1 MDRFERATTR
11 VLLGVI
17 VGGASLGVV
26 AASVLVGVV
35 AARAVVG
42 AGARV
47 VHLATL
53 AGVGASMSAMV
64 AAVGWWSDRWLARF
78 HPGMPVTQRRLLVAL
93 PWWPAVAAVA
103 PLASLTVSGDV
114 AHRLLNLPHEGIA
127 FTAYLSCVSLV
138 LHAGT
143 IAGAWMTR
151 PEAWAR
157 PIEGDGQPAAR
168 STDVGVSTDA
178 GGGVGPRASLPAPGH
193 GQSTKVAHP
202 DPVAGTEVSPPTDL
216 PDGNPWGITSL
227 VRGLMLAA
235 TATVSINQALF
246 KYLTAQ
252 QGEFGTHRYAA
263 IRLLRGDD
271 PFDSMREVWQQI
283 NVPPVTVAIVY
294 VPWAM
299 LPLDWAL
306 LGWGI
311 LHVGAIVTS
320 TVLVARAFFVPR
332 IPSDILAVGILI
344 LLAVYEPWRDTI
356 WLGQPNGFIFFF
368 VATGLLMARRN
379 RWFWAGAC
387 IAMSLL
393 FKPIASWLALYVI
406 LTRRWSAMVGGAV
419 TGGALVLLSLPLAG
433 TNWWWLWLTRK
444 AGDLALGNALHS
456 NISLQAVHARLSL
469 VSHAY
474 YDAGA
479 LPSLP
484 LAKVLNALMLVTAI
498 MLVLSLTRR
507 ARPASDTLGVGLEWG
522 LAIALSLTTSPLSW
536 VHYSTMGIVAFIVL
550 LASTHAPDWQAAPRP
565 VRVALGTVAVVAF
578 ALLSMDEELF
588 LVRTAFWWE
597 TWPMLGS
604 IPAALLPLLV
614 TAVALRL
621 WLRNRWVERQTV
633 GGVPATE
640 AASAN
645 RGPSGVEAGTLA
657 AGT

>member
-1 MDRFERATTR
+1 MACGKQGARRLDRFERATTR
-11 VLLGVI
+11 VLRAI
-17 VGGASLGVV
+17 IIGGAAFGVV
-26 AASVLVGVV
+26 AAALLVGVV
-35 AARAVVG
+35 AAREVAAASTITHLAVLATAALMVVG
-42 AGARV
+42 AASAIAWWAWRYLTRVHQSMV
-47 VHLATL
+47 VH
-53 AGVGASMSAMV
+53 
-64 AAVGWWSDRWLARF
+64 
-78 HPGMPVTQRRLLVAL
+78 QRRLIVAV

-114 AHRLLNLPHEGIA
+114 AHRLLNLPHEGVA
-127 FTAYLSCVSLV
+127 FTTYLVGVSLL
-138 LHAGT
+138 LHVGV

-151 PEAWAR
+151 P
-157 PIEGDGQPAAR
+157 GAATT
-168 STDVGVSTDA
+168 STLLIPDVE
-178 GGGVGPRASLPAPGH
+178 
-193 GQSTKVAHP
+193 VAL
-202 DPVAGTEVSPPTDL
+202 TPP
-216 PDGNPWGITSL
+216 NPWAMSSL
-227 VRGLMLAA
+227 VRGLMLAV

-306 LGWGI
+306 IGWGI
-311 LHVGAIVTS
+311 LHIGAIVTS

-332 IPSDILAVGILI
+332 IPSDILAAGIL
-344 LLAVYEPWRDTI
+344 LMLAVYEPWRDTI

-368 VATGLLMARRN
+368 LAVGLLMARRN

-393 FKPIASWLALYVI
+393 FKPIASWLALYVV

-419 TGGALVLLSLPLAG
+419 TGGGLVLLSLPLAG

-498 MLVLSLTRR
+498 ILVLSLTRR
-507 ARPASDTLGVGLEWG
+507 ERPKSDTLGVGLEWG

-536 VHYSTMGIVAFIVL
+536 VHYSTMAIVAFIVL
-550 LASTHAPDWQAAPRP
+550 LASTYAPDWRAAPRH
-565 VRVALGTVAVVAF
+565 VRVALGTIALVAF

-604 IPAALLPLLV
+604 IPAASLPLLV
-614 TAVALRL
+614 TAVSLRL
-621 WLRNRWVERQTV
+621 WLRNRWVERQASAST
-633 GGVPATE
+633 GPETE
-640 AASAN
+640 AAVTPLVGGA
-645 RGPSGVEAGTLA
+645 
-657 AGT
+657 

>member
-1 MDRFERATTR
+1 MRLDRFERVTIW
-11 VLLGVI
+11 VLRGVI
-17 VGGASLGVV
+17 IGGGALGVV
-26 AASVLVGVV
+26 ATAVLVGVV
-35 AARAVVG
+35 VARALADG
-42 AGARV
+42 GSRLT
-47 VHLATL
+47 HLATL
-53 AGVGASMSAMV
+53 I
-64 AAVGWWSDRWLARF
+64 AVGGAVVALASAVAWWTDRWF
-78 HPGMPVTQRRLLVAL
+78 GHVHPTMPPAGRRLMVAL

-103 PLASLTVSGDV
+103 PLVSLTVSGDV

-127 FTAYLSCVSLV
+127 FTLYLLCLSLLV
-138 LHAGT
+138 HAGV
-143 IAGAWMTR
+143 ILGAWLTGR
-151 PEAWAR
+151 EAWTVHSDA
-157 PIEGDGQPAAR
+157 PLELSPSGSPWA
-168 STDVGVSTDA
+168 VS
-178 GGGVGPRASLPAPGH
+178 SLA
-193 GQSTKVAHP
+193 
-202 DPVAGTEVSPPTDL
+202 
-216 PDGNPWGITSL
+216 
-227 VRGLMLAA
+227 RGLMLAV

-306 LGWGI
+306 IGWGI
-311 LHVGAIVTS
+311 LHIGAIVTS

-332 IPSDILAVGILI
+332 IPSDILAAGIL
-344 LLAVYEPWRDTI
+344 LMLAVYEPWRDTI
-356 WLGQPNGFIFFF
+356 WLGQPNGFICFFL
-368 VATGLLMARRN
+368 VVGLLMARRN

-393 FKPIASWLALYVI
+393 FKPIAAWLALYVV
-406 LTRRWSAMVGGAV
+406 LTRRWSAMIGGAV
-419 TGGALVLLSLPLAG
+419 TGSALILLSLPLAG
-433 TNWWWLWLTRK
+433 VDWWWLWLTRK
-444 AGDLALGNALHS
+444 AGNLALGNALHS

-507 ARPASDTLGVGLEWG
+507 TRPAADTIGVGLEWG

-536 VHYSTMGIVAFIVL
+536 VHYSTMGIIAFIVL
-550 LASTHAPDWQAAPRP
+550 LASTQAPDWREAPRA
-565 VRVALGTVAVVAF
+565 VRIVLGAVALGSF

-588 LVRTAFWWE
+588 LVRTAYWWE
-597 TWPMLGS
+597 TWPMMGS
-604 IPAALLPLLV
+604 IPAASLPLLV
-614 TAVALRL
+614 TAVSLRL
-621 WLRNRWVERQTV
+621 WLRNRWVERPEGTRVPESDLVAQPVVAV
-633 GGVPATE
+633 GA
-640 AASAN
+640 
-645 RGPSGVEAGTLA
+645 
-657 AGT
+657 

>member
-1 MDRFERATTR
+1 MDRFERATAR
-11 VLLGVI
+11 VLRGIVI
-17 VGGASLGVV
+17 GGSALGVV
-26 AASVLVGVV
+26 ATAALVGVV
-35 AARAVVG
+35 AGREVAGPGGRLTHLVALAATAAVVIG
-42 AGARV
+42 
-47 VHLATL
+47 
-53 AGVGASMSAMV
+53 MV
-64 AAVGWWSDRWLARF
+64 AAIAWWSDRWLARL
-78 HPGMPVTQRRLLVAL
+78 HPAMSAWQRRLLVAL
-93 PWWPAVAAVA
+93 PWWPAVAAVP

-114 AHRLLNLPHEGIA
+114 AHRLLNLPHDGIA
-127 FTAYLSCVSLV
+127 FTTYLCGVSMV

-143 IAGAWMTR
+143 TLGAWVTR
-151 PEAWAR
+151 LEAWPRLEAA
-157 PIEGDGQPAAR
+157 GDATPSGFP
-168 STDVGVSTDA
+168 
-178 GGGVGPRASLPAPGH
+178 
-193 GQSTKVAHP
+193 
-202 DPVAGTEVSPPTDL
+202 E
-216 PDGNPWGITSL
+216 GNPWGISSL
-227 VRGLMLAA
+227 VRGLVVAV

-283 NVPPVTVAIVY
+283 NVPPVTVAVVY
-294 VPWAM
+294 VPWAL

-306 LGWGI
+306 VGWGF

-320 TVLVARAFFVPR
+320 TVVMARAFFVPR
-332 IPSDILAVGILI
+332 IPSDILASGIL
-344 LLAVYEPWRDTI
+344 LMLALYEPWRDTI

-368 VATGLLMARRN
+368 LAVGLLMAKRD

-393 FKPIASWLALYVI
+393 FKPIASWQALYVV

-419 TGGALVLLSLPLAG
+419 TGIGLVLLSLPLAG
-433 TNWWWLWLTRK
+433 ADWWWLWITRK

-484 LAKVLNALMLVTAI
+484 LAKVLNALMLVTAVI
-498 MLVLSLTRR
+498 LVLSLTRR
-507 ARPASDTLGVGLEWG
+507 GRPKSDTLGVGLEWG

-536 VHYSTMGIVAFIVL
+536 VHYSTMGIVTFIVL
-550 LASTHAPDWQAAPRP
+550 LASTQAPDWRAAPR
-565 VRVALGTVAVVAF
+565 VLRLVLATIAVVAF

-604 IPAALLPLLV
+604 IPAASLPLLV

-621 WLRNRWVERQTV
+621 WLRNRWVERSAIEA
-633 GGVPATE
+633 VPAVSAAAEPGHVAAAPE
-640 AASAN
+640 AVPVGA
-645 RGPSGVEAGTLA
+645 
-657 AGT
+657 

>member
-1 MDRFERATTR
+1 LDRFERATTR
-11 VLLGVI
+11 VLRGVI

-26 AASVLVGVV
+26 AASVLLGVV
-35 AARAVVG
+35 AARAAAD
-42 AGARV
+42 AGSRV

-53 AGVGASMSAMV
+53 VGVGASAIAMV

-78 HPGMPVTQRRLLVAL
+78 HPGMTVTQRRLLVAL

-103 PLASLTVSGDV
+103 PLASLTVSGDI

-151 PEAWAR
+151 SEAWAR
-157 PIEGDGQPAAR
+157 PTPVHAQQATRSPDNPAPSSGDGGEAVP
-168 STDVGVSTDA
+168 SN
-178 GGGVGPRASLPAPGH
+178 
-193 GQSTKVAHP
+193 
-202 DPVAGTEVSPPTDL
+202 DPPVE
-216 PDGNPWGITSL
+216 NPWGISSL
-227 VRGLMLAA
+227 VRGLMLAV

-294 VPWAM
+294 VPWAL

-332 IPSDILAVGILI
+332 IPSDILAVGIMI

-356 WLGQPNGFIFFF
+356 WLGQPNGFILFFLA
-368 VATGLLMARRN
+368 VGLLMARRN

-393 FKPIASWLALYVI
+393 FKPIAAWLALYVI

-419 TGGALVLLSLPLAG
+419 TGGALVLLSLPSAG

-498 MLVLSLTRR
+498 MLVLALTRR
-507 ARPASDTLGVGLEWG
+507 ARPKSDTLGVGLEWG

-550 LASTHAPDWQAAPRP
+550 LASTHAPDWRAAPRL

-604 IPAALLPLLV
+604 IPAASLPLLV

-621 WLRNRWVERQTV
+621 WLRNRWVEQHTS
-633 GGVPATE
+633 ASTESETE
-640 AASAN
+640 AVVAT
-645 RGPSGVEAGTLA
+645 PLVAGGA
-657 AGT
+657 

>member
-11 VLLGVI
+11 VLRGIVI
-17 VGGASLGVV
+17 GGAAFGVV

-35 AARAVVG
+35 AARSVAD
-42 AGARV
+42 AGSRFT
-47 VHLATL
+47 HLATL
-53 AGVGASMSAMV
+53 AGASAAVVATV
-64 AAVGWWSDRWLARF
+64 AAIAWWSDRWLARF
-78 HPGMPVTQRRLLVAL
+78 HPTLERSQRRLLVAL

-127 FTAYLSCVSLV
+127 FTGYLSCLSLLVHIGVVGGSWLTRRAAWVVVDNESAAPTGASADPWTVS
-138 LHAGT
+138 A
-143 IAGAWMTR
+143 
-151 PEAWAR
+151 
-157 PIEGDGQPAAR
+157 
-168 STDVGVSTDA
+168 
-178 GGGVGPRASLPAPGH
+178 
-193 GQSTKVAHP
+193 
-202 DPVAGTEVSPPTDL
+202 
-216 PDGNPWGITSL
+216 L
-227 VRGLMLAA
+227 VRGLMLAV

-306 LGWGI
+306 IGWGI
-311 LHVGAIVTS
+311 LHIGAIVTS

-332 IPSDILAVGILI
+332 IPSDILAAGIL
-344 LLAVYEPWRDTI
+344 LMLAVYEPWRDTI

-368 VATGLLMARRN
+368 LAVGLLMARRN

-393 FKPIASWLALYVI
+393 FKPIASWLALYVV

-419 TGGALVLLSLPLAG
+419 TGGGLVLLSLPLAG

-498 MLVLSLTRR
+498 ILVLSLTRR
-507 ARPASDTLGVGLEWG
+507 ARPKSDTLGVGLEWG

-536 VHYSTMGIVAFIVL
+536 VHYSTMAIVAFIVL
-550 LASTHAPDWQAAPRP
+550 LASTYAPDWRAAPKY
-565 VRVALGTVAVVAF
+565 VRVALGTIATAAF

-604 IPAALLPLLV
+604 IPAASLPLLV
-614 TAVALRL
+614 TAVSLRL
-621 WLRNRWVERQTV
+621 WLRNRWVERLEVALSPAHTSAGSTPLV
-633 GGVPATE
+633 G
-640 AASAN
+640 
-645 RGPSGVEAGTLA
+645 SGG
-657 AGT
+657 

>member
-1 MDRFERATTR
+1 
-11 VLLGVI
+11 
-17 VGGASLGVV
+17 
-26 AASVLVGVV
+26 
-35 AARAVVG
+35 
-42 AGARV
+42 
-47 VHLATL
+47 
-53 AGVGASMSAMV
+53 
-64 AAVGWWSDRWLARF
+64 
-78 HPGMPVTQRRLLVAL
+78 
-93 PWWPAVAAVA
+93 
-103 PLASLTVSGDV
+103 
-114 AHRLLNLPHEGIA
+114 
-127 FTAYLSCVSLV
+127 
-138 LHAGT
+138 
-143 IAGAWMTR
+143 
-151 PEAWAR
+151 
-157 PIEGDGQPAAR
+157 
-168 STDVGVSTDA
+168 
-178 GGGVGPRASLPAPGH
+178 
-193 GQSTKVAHP
+193 
-202 DPVAGTEVSPPTDL
+202 
-216 PDGNPWGITSL
+216 
-227 VRGLMLAA
+227 
-235 TATVSINQALF
+235 VSINQALF

-306 LGWGI
+306 VGWGI

-320 TVLVARAFFVPR
+320 TVLMARAFFVPR
-332 IPSDILAVGILI
+332 IPSDILGAGIL
-344 LLAVYEPWRDTI
+344 LMLAIYEPWRDTI

-368 VATGLLMARRN
+368 VAVGLLMARRN

-393 FKPIASWLALYVI
+393 FKPIASWLALYVV

-419 TGGALVLLSLPLAG
+419 TGGALILLSLPLAG

-444 AGDLALGNALHS
+444 AGDLASGNALHS

-498 MLVLSLTRR
+498 ILVLALARR
-507 ARPASDTLGVGLEWG
+507 ARPVSDTLGVGLEWG

-550 LASTHAPDWQAAPRP
+550 LASTQAPDWRQAPRS
-565 VRVALGTVAVVAF
+565 VRAALATVAVAAF
-578 ALLSMDEELF
+578 ALLAMDEELF

-604 IPAALLPLLV
+604 IPAASLPLLV
-614 TAVALRL
+614 TTIALRL
-621 WLRNRWVERQTV
+621 WLRNRWIERLADAV
-633 GGVPATE
+633 VPATATAE
-640 AASAN
+640 AAVLKA
-645 RGPSGVEAGTLA
+645 EAVVN
-657 AGT
+657 

>member
-1 MDRFERATTR
+1 LDRFERATTR
-11 VLLGVI
+11 VLLGVF
-17 VGGASLGVV
+17 VGGASLGVI

-35 AARAVVG
+35 AARAAAE

-53 AGVGASMSAMV
+53 VGVGASVIAMV
-64 AAVGWWSDRWLARF
+64 AAVGWWSGRWLARF

-103 PLASLTVSGDV
+103 PLASLTVSGDI

-127 FTAYLSCVSLV
+127 FTTYLSCVSLV
-138 LHAGT
+138 LHLGT

-151 PEAWAR
+151 SEVWTHPTPVHAHEATHSPVNPTGGSA
-157 PIEGDGQPAAR
+157 DGAEAVP
-168 STDVGVSTDA
+168 STD
-178 GGGVGPRASLPAPGH
+178 RPA
-193 GQSTKVAHP
+193 
-202 DPVAGTEVSPPTDL
+202 E
-216 PDGNPWGITSL
+216 NPWGISSL
-227 VRGLMLAA
+227 VRGLMLAV

-306 LGWGI
+306 IGWGI
-311 LHVGAIVTS
+311 LHIGAIVTS
-320 TVLVARAFFVPR
+320 TVLVARALFVPR
-332 IPSDILAVGILI
+332 IPSDILAAGIL
-344 LLAVYEPWRDTI
+344 LMLAVYEPWRDTI

-368 VATGLLMARRN
+368 LAVGLLMARRD

-393 FKPIASWLALYVI
+393 FKPIASWLVLYVV
-406 LTRRWSAMVGGAV
+406 LTRRWSAMAGGAV
-419 TGGALVLLSLPLAG
+419 TGGGLILLSLPLAG

-498 MLVLSLTRR
+498 ILVLSLTRR
-507 ARPASDTLGVGLEWG
+507 ARPKSDTLGVGLEWG

-536 VHYSTMGIVAFIVL
+536 VHYSTMAIVAFIVL
-550 LASTHAPDWQAAPRP
+550 LASTYAPDWRAAPKH
-565 VRVALGTVAVVAF
+565 VRVTLGTVAVLAF

-604 IPAALLPLLV
+604 IPAASLPLLV
-614 TAVALRL
+614 TAISLRL
-621 WLRNRWVERQTV
+621 WLRNRWVERQEV
-633 GGVPATE
+633 ALSPAHTS
-640 AASAN
+640 ADSTPLVASE
-645 RGPSGVEAGTLA
+645 G
-657 AGT
+657 